1 MKMQSAINA
10 LEKNGFTQLTTLNK
24 QLFPY
29 HKGNA
34 HVTIYKN
41 GYSDQ
46 VSMIEVQHI
55 DRVGT
60 RGELCSTIKS
70 ALIYAEK
77 YISGEWK

>member
-10 LEKNGFTQLTTLNK
+10 LEKNGFTPLATTNT

-29 HKGNA
+29 RKGNA
-34 HVTIYKN
+34 HVIIYKN
-41 GYSDQ
+41 GYSDRA
-46 VSMIEVQHI
+46 SMIEVRHI

-60 RGELCSTIKS
+60 RGELRSTIKG
-70 ALIYAEK
+70 ALYDAEK